1 MTIRLGIIGLSEG
14 NGHPYSWSAIF
25 NGYDPQAMENC
36 GFPVIPRYLEAQE
49 WPAARIGDAQVTA
62 VWTQKRE
69 ISEHIARATLI
80 PHVCESVQDLVER
93 CDAILLARDDAENHW
108 QFAEPV
114 LRAGKPIYIDKPA
127 ALSAQDLKKLYD
139 AERYSGQIF
148 TCSALRYAKELQLDS
163 SMKASIGDLR
173 SVIAVTPKSWAKYG
187 IHIIEPVLRLL
198 PQRDA
203 PVACSTLGPGKDGRA
218 SLLVRATSG
227 IDLALH
233 AVGDTPATI
242 RMQVN
247 GEKGMLELSFD
258 DSFNAFRNALF
269 DFIDG
274 IKREAVNSPPVF
286 NYRAINLLEAGL
298 KP

>member
-1 MTIRLGIIGLSEG
+1 LTIRLGVIGLSEG

-25 NGYDPQAMENC
+25 NGYDPTVMENC

-62 VWTQKRE
+62 VCTQERR
-69 ISEHIARATLI
+69 ISEHIARAALI
-80 PHVCESVQDLVER
+80 PHVCESVQELVEQ

-108 QFAEPV
+108 RFAEPV

-127 ALSAQDLKKLYD
+127 ALRVQDLKKLYE

-163 SMKASIGDLR
+163 SMQNSIGDLK
-173 SVIAVTPKSWAKYG
+173 SIVAVTPKSWAKYG
-187 IHIIEPVLRLL
+187 IHIIEPVLKML
-198 PQRDA
+198 PESDSLA
-203 PVACSTLGPGKDGRA
+203 IWSGLEPAKDGA
-218 SLLVRATSG
+218 SSLLVRTTSG

-233 AVGDTPATI
+233 AVGATPATI

-247 GEKGMLELSFD
+247 GEKGMLDLNFH
-258 DSFNAFRNALF
+258 DSFNAFRNALS

-274 IKREAVNSPPVF
+274 IERQAVNSPQAF
-286 NYRAINLLEAGL
+286 NYRAIHLLETGL
-298 KP
+298 NS

>member
-1 MTIRLGIIGLSEG
+1 LTIRLGVIGLSEG

-25 NGYDPQAMENC
+25 NGYDAKVMENC

-62 VWTQKRE
+62 VWTQEGE
-69 ISEHIARATLI
+69 ISEHIARAGLI
-80 PHVCESVQDLVER
+80 PHVCESVQDLVDR

-108 QFAEPV
+108 QFAEPA

-127 ALSAQDLKKLYD
+127 ALSVQGLKKLYD
-139 AERYSGQIF
+139 AERYPGQIF
-148 TCSALRYAKELQLDS
+148 TCSALRYARELQLDS
-163 SMKASIGDLR
+163 SMHNSIGDLK
-173 SVIAVTPKSWAKYG
+173 SIVAVTPKSWAKYG
-187 IHIIEPVLRLL
+187 IHIIEPVLKLL
-198 PQRDA
+198 PESDSPA
-203 PVACSTLGPGKDGRA
+203 TWSGLGPAKDGA
-218 SLLVRATSG
+218 SSLLVRTASG

-233 AVGDTPATI
+233 AVGATPATI

-247 GEKGMLELSFD
+247 GEKGMLDLNFH
-258 DSFNAFRNALF
+258 DSFNAFRNALS

-274 IKREAVNSPPVF
+274 IKREAVKSPPVF